1 MNTTLKRGD
10 IVKRYND
17 DKGIY
22 QYGYGVVADTLIFLG
37 NRYAI
42 SFMYREEAM
51 RLNCNGKT
59 VKKLMLCFIGCEI
72 GCLCVVNIV
81 YHTLN

>member
-22 QYGYGVVADTLIFLG
+22 QYGVVADTLIF
-37 NRYAI
+37 
-42 SFMYREEAM
+42 S
-51 RLNCNGKT
+51 GKQMCYLFY
-59 VKKLMLCFIGCEI
+59 V
-72 GCLCVVNIV
+72 
-81 YHTLN
+81 